1 VKLSSAAILGPS
13 GRIAAGLENY
23 EHRPQQLDM
32 AEAVAEAI
40 RKRSHLIVEAGTGV
54 GKSFA
59 YLVPALLSIP
69 DHAEEGSPRGRIVVS
84 THTISLQEQ
93 LLQNDIPFLRSVV
106 PIEFSAVLV
115 KGRGNYLSLRRLGN
129 AVRRSATLFSHDEE
143 FEQLRRIGRWAKQT
157 GDGSLADLDWRPSG
171 QVWDE
176 VASDH
181 GNCMGRSCP
190 TYKDCFYYRARR
202 RVANAQVLIVNHAL
216 LFSDLALRSQ
226 GASIL
231 PDYDLLILDEAHT
244 VEAVASEHLGL
255 KITSGQI
262 DYTLSRLYN
271 DRTNRGLLVHAG
283 MGDAQQQVMECR
295 HRADD
300 LFDAI
305 HGWLASRPGG
315 NGRVRQPGIVHNTLS
330 EGLEKL
336 AGAVR
341 QCGAKVENPAERQ
354 DFTAAALRLGALAD
368 GLQQWCSQQIA
379 DSVYWIEES
388 WGRSRRRVSL
398 VAAPIDVG
406 PLLRERL
413 FAKVP
418 TVVMTSATLATAGGS
433 FEFFKSRIGLT
444 QCDGLCLGSPF
455 DYEEQVQLIL
465 PDGMPDPGGQP
476 ALYEQKVV
484 EMVRRYVG
492 RTGGR
497 AFVLFTSYEMLK
509 RVAGALT
516 GWLAEQDLA
525 LYSQADGVPRTQML
539 SRFKANPRG
548 VLFGTDSF
556 WQGVDV
562 AGDALQNVIIT
573 RLPFAV
579 PDLPLVEARMEA
591 IEAAGGSAFRDYQLP
606 GAVLKLKQ
614 GFGRLIRTRRDTGIV
629 VILDPRVQTKS
640 YGKQFLAALPK
651 CRLVR
656 EKV

>member
-1 VKLSSAAILGPS
+1 VTLSSAAILGPS
-13 GRIAAGLENY
+13 GRIAARLENY
-23 EHRPQQLDM
+23 EHRPQQLAM

-40 RKRSHLIVEAGTGV
+40 AKPSHLIVEAGTGV

-69 DHAEEGSPRGRIVVS
+69 DHTKEGSPRARIVVS

-93 LLQNDIPFLRSVV
+93 LLQKDIPFLRSVV

-129 AVRRSATLFSHDEE
+129 AIRRSATLFSQDEE
-143 FEQLRRIGRWAKQT
+143 FAELRRIGRWAKET
-157 GDGSLADLDWRPSG
+157 GDGSLADLDWRPAG

-190 TYKDCFYYRARR
+190 TYEECFYYRARR

-231 PDYDLLILDEAHT
+231 PDYEVLILDEAHNI
-244 VEAVASEHLGL
+244 EAVASEHLGL
-255 KITSGQI
+255 SITSGQI
-262 DYTLSRLYN
+262 DYTLNRLYN
-271 DRTNRGLLVHAG
+271 DRTNRGLLVHRG

-300 LFDAI
+300 LFAAI
-305 HGWLASRPGG
+305 HGWLASRASG

-330 EGLEKL
+330 EALDRL
-336 AGAVR
+336 AVVVR
-341 QCGAKVENPAERQ
+341 QCGGKVDKPAERQ

-368 GLQQWCSQQIA
+368 GLQRWCSQGIA
-379 DSVYWIEES
+379 DAVYWIEET

-398 VAAPIDVG
+398 IAAPIDVG

-413 FAKVP
+413 FSKVP

-433 FEFFKSRIGLT
+433 FEFFKSRVGLT

-455 DYEEQVQLIL
+455 NYEQQAQLIL
-465 PDGMPDPGGQP
+465 PDGMPDPGDEP
-476 ALYEQKVV
+476 ALYEHKVV
-484 EMVRRYVG
+484 EMVRRYVE
-492 RTGGR
+492 RTSGR

-509 RVAGALT
+509 RVAAALT
-516 GWLAEQDLA
+516 PWLAEQNLA

-539 SRFKANPRG
+539 SRFKANPRA

-562 AGDALQNVIIT
+562 PGDALQNVIIT

-629 VILDPRVQTKS
+629 VILDPRVRTKS
-640 YGKQFLAALPK
+640 YGKQFLQALPK
-651 CRLVR
+651 CQLVR
-656 EKV
+656 EKA